1 MDQYLALVV
10 LVAAILLLETGARR
24 LRLPRAAVLIIGGAG
39 LGMMPGIPAVKI
51 EPGLVLAIFL
61 PPLLTSGAWF
71 TAWRDFRAN
80 LSGIVLLAVGAVAFT
95 TFAVAWVLH
104 CFVPTLPWAVCVA
117 IGAIVAP
124 PDAVAAEAVL
134 AHVRLPGRVVALL
147 QGESLLN
154 DAAGLVLLRFA
165 VAAALTGVVDPA
177 KAAGTFAVLALG
189 GIGFGLIMGNLW
201 RLILRNLSD
210 AGHAIAAMLVATAI
224 SYLGAEHLHLSGVLS
239 TVTMGLVI
247 GYHQHRDLSATIR
260 IRAGGFWLAL
270 VFLMESLLFILIG
283 LSLRGV
289 IDRAH
294 DTSDVLGDLL
304 LPSLLIAATVIVTRF
319 LWVFSSDVAWRLVR
333 SFGFGRGRAPSL
345 REATV
350 MAWAGMR
357 GAVTLLAALS
367 LPETLPG
374 RDLALASAFMVIV
387 VTVLV
392 QGATLAPLI
401 RYLKLDS
408 EAEIAAGIAAEGE
421 AWVIM
426 SQAQQESLK
435 PVADEHPR
443 LYEQYGRKL
452 EASILSRDARD
463 DTRGH
468 EIAHF
473 RTVLMV
479 IAAGREAIVTLHRAG
494 TLPDA
499 ILREMEYELDLQQ
512 MVAEARL
519 ID

>member
-201 RLILRNLSD
+201 RVILPKPFP
-210 AGHAIAAMLVATAI
+210 AGPAVAALL
-224 SYLGAEHLHLSGVLS
+224 LGK
-239 TVTMGLVI
+239 
-247 GYHQHRDLSATIR
+247 
-260 IRAGGFWLAL
+260 GG
-270 VFLMESLLFILIG
+270 
-283 LSLRGV
+283 
-289 IDRAH
+289 
-294 DTSDVLGDLL
+294 SDV
-304 LPSLLIAATVIVTRF
+304 RF
-319 LWVFSSDVAWRLVR
+319 CF
-333 SFGFGRGRAPSL
+333 
-345 REATV
+345 E
-350 MAWAGMR
+350 
-357 GAVTLLAALS
+357 
-367 LPETLPG
+367 
-374 RDLALASAFMVIV
+374 
-387 VTVLV
+387 
-392 QGATLAPLI
+392 
-401 RYLKLDS
+401 K
-408 EAEIAAGIAAEGE
+408 
-421 AWVIM
+421 
-426 SQAQQESLK
+426 K
-435 PVADEHPR
+435 
-443 LYEQYGRKL
+443 
-452 EASILSRDARD
+452 
-463 DTRGH
+463 
-468 EIAHF
+468 
-473 RTVLMV
+473 
-479 IAAGREAIVTLHRAG
+479 
-494 TLPDA
+494 
-499 ILREMEYELDLQQ
+499 
-512 MVAEARL
+512 
-519 ID
+519 